1 MPCAM
6 ICLRCKQRGERYSRQ
21 VARDGG
27 LRFSSKRIRIFAAKA
42 AEVKKRAGRCI
53 GELMEEDRKPGR
65 LARQMAPAQEEKSF
79 HPFVLSRTACPL
91 SRPHA
96 QKAYLQKP
104 LALQS
109 NRPRTFQDRLLG
121 ELSIGKTRIRWS
133 AVTTMPPGTCRRRS
147 NTGDHQGPGPRRRNP
162 RRHCRRAR
170 RRRNRGRST
179 KKAAAK
185 TMSRP
190 FIAKPPCCTSCLA
203 NRNHPRKRQA
213 GPFTAPPPC
222 RRPSRQGKMP

>member
-42 AEVKKRAGRCI
+42 AEVKKRAARCI

-65 LARQMAPAQEEKSF
+65 LARQKAPAQEEKSF

-96 QKAYLQKP
+96 QKGISTETAGASKQSP
-104 LALQS
+104 RALS
-109 NRPRTFQDRLLG
+109 RIACSANSASVRPG
-121 ELSIGKTRIRWS
+121 IRWS
-133 AVTTMPPGTCRRRS
+133 AV
-147 NTGDHQGPGPRRRNP
+147 
-162 RRHCRRAR
+162 
-170 RRRNRGRST
+170 
-179 KKAAAK
+179 
-185 TMSRP
+185 
-190 FIAKPPCCTSCLA
+190 
-203 NRNHPRKRQA
+203 
-213 GPFTAPPPC
+213 
-222 RRPSRQGKMP
+222 